1 MFIRTLSKAVLREAV
16 AITVYRQ
23 TSQMIVEHTDVDED
37 SFMLSLGCV
46 VAGEVV
52 ATKAE
57 PHTDKAVDKVADWI
71 ASKRNKKTE
80 TPVV

>member
-1 MFIRTLSKAVLREAV
+1 MLIRNVTKIVLREAV
-16 AITVYRQ
+16 ALTVARQ
-23 TSQMIVEHTDVDED
+23 TSETIVEHTDVDED
-37 SFMLSLGCV
+37 SIMLRLGCV
-46 VAGEVV
+46 AVGEVV

-57 PHTDKAVDKVADWI
+57 PHTSKAVDKVADWI